1 MVVIWHIVVFLL
13 ALYSIPHLY
22 IFPASFAIMFIIL
35 WVQELIQAKTRRRL
49 TMNKKT
55 DRDFKETVKDRAN
68 RDPEFR
74 NEILKEALE
83 AIDCGDID
91 VAKAL
96 LRNCI
101 WNN

>member
-1 MVVIWHIVVFLL
+1 
-13 ALYSIPHLY
+13 
-22 IFPASFAIMFIIL
+22 
-35 WVQELIQAKTRRRL
+35 
-49 TMNKKT
+49 MNKKT